1 MSGGS
6 RNYICNKIDDYL
18 CGQMYDEE
26 LNDLMKDICQLA
38 HDVEWY
44 DSADF
49 GEEEYFASVRKF
61 KKKWFLTERNVRL
74 IDYVDNRL
82 MEIKKELYNLI
93 GAEEAEV
100 EK

>member
-6 RNYICNKIDDYL
+6 RNYIYFKIDDYL

-26 LNDLMKDICQLA
+26 LNDLMEDIRQLA

-44 DSADF
+44 DSADI
-49 GEEEYFASVRKF
+49 GEEDYFASVRKF

-74 IDYVDNRL
+74 IDYVDKRL

-93 GAEEAEV
+93 GAEEDDE
-100 EK
+100 E